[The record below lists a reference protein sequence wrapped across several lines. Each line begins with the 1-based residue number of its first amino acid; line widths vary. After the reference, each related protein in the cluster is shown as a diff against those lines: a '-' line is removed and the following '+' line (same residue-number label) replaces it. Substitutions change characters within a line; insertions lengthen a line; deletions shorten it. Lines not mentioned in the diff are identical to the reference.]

1 MNAIRYSKIVRIG
14 ADPFTI
20 FGERR
25 PDGRLRFTVD
35 DTNCVLHNLDDGP
48 IERFRDDLKQRLR
61 EARRLREQA

>member
-20 FGERR
+20 SGERR

-35 DTNCVLHNLDDGP
+35 DTNCVLHNLDDGA

-61 EARRLREQA
+61 EARRLREQV

>member
-20 FGERR
+20 SGERR

-48 IERFRDDLKQRLR
+48 IERFRDNLK
-61 EARRLREQA
+61 